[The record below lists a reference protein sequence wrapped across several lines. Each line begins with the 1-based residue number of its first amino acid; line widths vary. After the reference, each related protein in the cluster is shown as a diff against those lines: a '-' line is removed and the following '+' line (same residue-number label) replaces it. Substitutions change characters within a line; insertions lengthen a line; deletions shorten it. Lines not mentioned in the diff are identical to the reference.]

1 MSDDED
7 DASATSC
14 SMDIC
19 DVEIPIAPESAP
31 FATVHFHT
39 SHSKNDS
46 SNNSNNDGYYI
57 PLEKVGKNYR
67 HLARRRGAAMHSQL
81 LKDAF
86 EASMSSNEFSED
98 ASVNSDKADDYSMYA
113 SNSTLASRDG
123 IEDIAIVPRKR
134 SRHNDDNDGAT
145 ATADTASTLGHL
157 FWGHGIE
164 DTTTSTLHPQHTTA
178 RIGD

>member
-7 DASATSC
+7 DASTTSC

-19 DVEIPIAPESAP
+19 DVIVPIAPEAAP
-31 FATVHFHT
+31 CDTVHFHA
-39 SHSKNDS
+39 SYSKND
-46 SNNSNNDGYYI
+46 NSNNNNNGGYYI

-67 HLARRRGAAMHSQL
+67 HLARRRGAAVHSQL

-86 EASMSSNEFSED
+86 EASMSSNEFSDESD
-98 ASVNSDKADDYSMYA
+98 HSDKADDYSMYA

-123 IEDIAIVPRKR
+123 IEDIATTPRKR
-134 SRHNDDNDGAT
+134 SRHNDDNDDTT
-145 ATADTASTLGHL
+145 ATANTSATLGHL

-164 DTTTSTLHPQHTTA
+164 DTTNSALHPQCTTA
-178 RIGD
+178 SIGD